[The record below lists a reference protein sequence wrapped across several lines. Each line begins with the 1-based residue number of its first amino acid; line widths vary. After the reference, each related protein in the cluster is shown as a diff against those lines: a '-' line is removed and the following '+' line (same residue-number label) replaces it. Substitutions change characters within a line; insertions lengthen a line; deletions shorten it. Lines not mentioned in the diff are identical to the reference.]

1 MVDSAPKD
9 QGRSVTHLLEPYDSY
24 LCEKID
30 FYMFGGDRIFFSI
43 LCQDGKYFWVAPIL
57 ESV

>member
-30 FYMFGGDRIFFSI
+30 FYIFGGTEFFLFLNPGI
-43 LCQDGKYFWVAPIL
+43 ARWGCV
-57 ESV
+57 

>member
-1 MVDSAPKD
+1 MVDSSPKD

-30 FYMFGGDRIFFSI
+30 FYILGGPNFFFRS
-43 LCQDGKYFWVAPIL
+43 CVKTEKYFWVAPIL